1 MPKPT
6 AQQLARQKL
15 ANIDLSKFAPQ
26 PPKKKKAEPEPPK
39 YTKPAVKI
47 SAEERKAHKKAY
59 AHAYYLAH
67 KDEKKKR
74 DTEYRKKNPE
84 LYRSNSLQWY
94 YENKERC
101 NERNK
106 EWRET
111 HKEQKLQA
119 HRKWIASHPGYYTKE
134 AKLKRKE
141 KRENGR
147 TAEK

>member
-1 MPKPT
+1 MAEPN

-15 ANIDLSKFAPQ
+15 ANTDLSKFAPP
-26 PPKKKKAEPEPPK
+26 PPKRKKAEPEKPK

-74 DTEYRKKNPE
+74 DAEYRKKNPE

-94 YENKERC
+94 YENKDRC
-101 NERNK
+101 NARNK

-111 HKEQKLQA
+111 QGAETGKPPQVDGEAPRLLHKGSETQ
-119 HRKWIASHPGYYTKE
+119 TKGE
-134 AKLKRKE
+134 T
-141 KRENGR
+141 G
-147 TAEK
+147 

>member
-1 MPKPT
+1 MAEPT
-6 AQQLARQKL
+6 AQQRARQKL
-15 ANIDLSKFAPQ
+15 ANTDLSKFAP
-26 PPKKKKAEPEPPK
+26 PSKRKKAEPEQPK
-39 YTKPAVKI
+39 YTTPAVKT
-47 SAEERKAHKKAY
+47 SAEERKAYRKTY

-74 DTEYRKKNPE
+74 DAEYRKKNPE

-94 YENKERC
+94 YDHKEHC
-101 NERNK
+101 NARNK
-106 EWRET
+106 EWRES

-141 KRENGR
+141 KLDNGR

>member
-6 AQQLARQKL
+6 AQQLARQRL
-15 ANIDLSKFAPQ
+15 AATDLSKFAPP
-26 PPKKKKAEPEPPK
+26 PPKRKKSEPEPP
-39 YTKPAVKI
+39 YTKTSVRI
-47 SAEERKAHKKAY
+47 IAEERKAYKKAY
-59 AHAYYLAH
+59 ARAYYLAH

-74 DTEYRKKNPE
+74 DAEYRQKNPE

-94 YENKERC
+94 YDHKEHCSQKNR
-101 NERNK
+101 
-106 EWRET
+106 EWRES

-119 HRKWIASHPGYYTKE
+119 HRKWIANHPGYYTKE

-141 KRENGR
+141 KRDNGR

>member
-1 MPKPT
+1 MAEPT

-15 ANIDLSKFAPQ
+15 ANTDLSKFAP
-26 PPKKKKAEPEPPK
+26 PSKRKKAEPEQPK
-39 YTKPAVKI
+39 YTTPAVKT
-47 SAEERKAHKKAY
+47 SAEERKAYRKTY

-74 DTEYRKKNPE
+74 DAEYRQKNPE
-84 LYRSNSLQWY
+84 VYRSNSLQWY
-94 YENKERC
+94 YENKDRC
-101 NERNK
+101 NARNK

-119 HRKWIASHPGYYTKE
+119 HRKWIACHPGYYTKE
-134 AKLKRKE
+134 AKLKRKANRDNE
-141 KRENGR
+141 R

>member
-1 MPKPT
+1 MTKPT

-15 ANIDLSKFAPQ
+15 ANTDLSKFAPQ
-26 PPKKKKAEPEPPK
+26 PKMKKAEPEPPK
-39 YTKPAVKI
+39 YTKPAVKTI
-47 SAEERKAHKKAY
+47 ADERKAHKKAY

-74 DTEYRKKNPE
+74 DAEYRKKNPE

-94 YENKERC
+94 YENKDRC
-101 NERNK
+101 NARNK
-106 EWRET
+106 EWRES
-111 HKEQKLQA
+111 HKEQKLEN
-119 HRKWIASHPGYYTKE
+119 HRKWMAKHPGYYTKE

>member
-6 AQQLARQKL
+6 AQQLARQRL
-15 ANIDLSKFAPQ
+15 AATDLSKFAP
-26 PPKKKKAEPEPPK
+26 PKRKKSEPEPP
-39 YTKPAVKI
+39 YTKTAVRI
-47 SAEERKAHKKAY
+47 IAEERKAYKKAY

-74 DTEYRKKNPE
+74 DAEYRQKNPE

-94 YENKERC
+94 YENKDRC
-101 NERNK
+101 NARNK

-119 HRKWIASHPGYYTKE
+119 HRKWIANHPGYYTKE

-141 KRENGR
+141 KRDNGR